1 MNELKQEVA
10 EENKQC
16 EQVELNRLKFFPIMM
31 FAIVMGLAGLTIV
44 FQKAHEFF
52 GISILIANSLVYIVS
67 SVFILISSIY
77 LIKMFKYM
85 GAVKKEFEHPVRI
98 NFFAAIAISL
108 LLISIVYHPINHTVA
123 FYCFAIGTVLQTY
136 FTLNTITYWINKNL
150 ELSHSNP
157 AWFIPIVGNVL
168 VPVAGV
174 GIVDINFLMYYFSI
188 GMFFWI
194 VLTSILINRIIF
206 HHQLAAKF
214 MPTLFI
220 FIAPPAIGFI
230 AYVKM
235 HGGNMDM
242 FASFL
247 YNLALFF
254 TFLIFF
260 MYKKFIGLKFFISW
274 WAFTFP
280 LTAITIASMLAFKI
294 TKLVAYKYLAFIF
307 MIVATVVILLVAI
320 TTIKNMLKCMVGI
333 WICLLLFY
341 II

>member
-1 MNELKQEVA
+1 MDKEIKEKT
-10 EENKQC
+10 EEKVC

-44 FQKAHEFF
+44 FQKANEILGIASIF
-52 GISILIANSLVYIVS
+52 GNILAVITTV
-67 SVFILISSIY
+67 VFIVISSIY
-77 LIKMFKYM
+77 LLKMSRYM
-85 GAVKKEFEHPVRI
+85 GAVKKEFAHPIRI
-98 NFFAAIAISL
+98 NFFPATAISL
-108 LLISIVYHPINHTVA
+108 LLIAGVYHPINHTVA
-123 FYCFAIGTVLQTY
+123 YYSLILGMIMQTFFTFYIISF
-136 FTLNTITYWINKNL
+136 WINQNL
-150 ELSHSNP
+150 ELQHSNP

-168 VPVAGV
+168 VPVAGA
-174 GIVDINFLMYYFSI
+174 GMIDTNILMYYFAI

-194 VLTSILINRIIF
+194 ILTSILINRIIF
-206 HHQLAAKF
+206 HHQLAQKF

-235 HGGNMDM
+235 NGGDFDM

-260 MYKKFIGLKFFISW
+260 MYKNFIGLKFFISW

-280 LTAITIASMLAFKI
+280 LTAITIASMLAFKMTNI
-294 TKLVAYKYLAFIF
+294 VIYKYFAYLF
-307 MIVATVVILLVAI
+307 MIVACIVILLVAI
-320 TTIKNMLKCMVGI
+320 TTVKSMLKGKVCI
-333 WICLLLFY
+333 QE
-341 II
+341 